1 LADFADIIFFIMGIL
16 TKFSQKPIFPL
27 YKYYFTKEKGINQL
41 LSLFLRALC
50 G

>member
-27 YKYYFTKEKGINQL
+27 YKYFIKEKGINQL